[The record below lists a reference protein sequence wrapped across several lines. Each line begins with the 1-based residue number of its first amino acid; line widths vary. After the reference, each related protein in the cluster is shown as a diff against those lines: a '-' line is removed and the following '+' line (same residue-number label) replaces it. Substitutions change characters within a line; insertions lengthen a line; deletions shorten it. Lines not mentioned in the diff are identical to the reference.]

1 MMSTDRPHR
10 PEPPSDL
17 ELMMYFDGELEEP
30 RRAEVAAFVGADLRA
45 RSKVAG
51 LGIAAAIVQNEPR
64 PLAAAD
70 DIADL
75 VMARIAANGAHDHGS
90 APAPDPAA
98 APAIPLQAVP
108 SLAAPV
114 IAPVPAPRL
123 APQPIHA
130 PARPAANDNGRR
142 MLVGLVALV
151 AAAAAAFAVWGR
163 APSGPA
169 ASTIPATQSPVAAL
183 STPQSAAVRPAPHAP
198 STEPEIDVAAVA
210 PEADGDHGVEVAA
223 VNFGAHM
230 GSIFYVPSGS
240 IEAKRTTTVVWLA
253 DDAGE

>member
-17 ELMMYFDGELEEP
+17 ELMLYFDGELEEP

-51 LGIAAAIVQNEPR
+51 LRIAAALVQNEPR

-75 VMARIAANGAHDHGS
+75 VMARIAANGAQD
-90 APAPDPAA
+90 PAVTPAHDPAA
-98 APAIPLQAVP
+98 LPLQPAP
-108 SLAAPV
+108 SLVAAPV
-114 IAPVPAPRL
+114 VSPAPRL

-163 APSGPA
+163 GPSGPA

-183 STPQSAAVRPAPHAP
+183 STPHSTAVKPAPLTPP
-198 STEPEIDVAAVA
+198 STEPEIDAAAVA